1 MTIEEILAGES
12 KNVEF
17 KENLPEKS
25 IKYMKSVVAF
35 ANGTGGKIIFGI
47 ADKTREVVGFDKEDV
62 FKKMDAIANAV
73 SDSCESAIIPDIT
86 LQTVER
92 KTVIVV
98 EVSEGRQ
105 RPYYIKALGRDGG
118 VYVRVAGTTRL
129 ADEYMVK
136 ELLFE
141 GSNRYYDQALCTGLN
156 ITDDDIDDLCKAM
169 KEQAVKN
176 AHNEEQKA
184 AIKDVGRQQLRSWGG
199 LIERQ
204 VDGTVDLNDLNNAI
218 KVPNTIDKMPDS
230 IEKMPDTAKEMPD
243 SSDGVPD
250 KTEKMPDSEQEQQIY
265 KYVSEN
271 GPITAAETAEL
282 LEVKPRRARAVL
294 LNMVRE
300 SYLKKEGAARST
312 IYVKNT
318 KRR

>member
-1 MTIEEILAGES
+1 M
-12 KNVEF
+12 
-17 KENLPEKS
+17 
-25 IKYMKSVVAF
+25 
-35 ANGTGGKIIFGI
+35 
-47 ADKTREVVGFDKEDV
+47 
-62 FKKMDAIANAV
+62 
-73 SDSCESAIIPDIT
+73 
-86 LQTVER
+86 
-92 KTVIVV
+92 
-98 EVSEGRQ
+98 
-105 RPYYIKALGRDGG
+105 
-118 VYVRVAGTTRL
+118 
-129 ADEYMVK
+129 
-136 ELLFE
+136 
-141 GSNRYYDQALCTGLN
+141 
-156 ITDDDIDDLCKAM
+156 
-169 KEQAVKN
+169 
-176 AHNEEQKA
+176 
-184 AIKDVGRQQLRSWGG
+184 
-199 LIERQ
+199 IERQ

-312 IYVKNT
+312 IYEKNT

>member
-1 MTIEEILAGES
+1 M
-12 KNVEF
+12 
-17 KENLPEKS
+17 
-25 IKYMKSVVAF
+25 
-35 ANGTGGKIIFGI
+35 
-47 ADKTREVVGFDKEDV
+47 
-62 FKKMDAIANAV
+62 
-73 SDSCESAIIPDIT
+73 
-86 LQTVER
+86 
-92 KTVIVV
+92 
-98 EVSEGRQ
+98 
-105 RPYYIKALGRDGG
+105 
-118 VYVRVAGTTRL
+118 YVRVAGTTRL

-156 ITDDDIDDLCKAM
+156 ITDEDIDDLCKAM